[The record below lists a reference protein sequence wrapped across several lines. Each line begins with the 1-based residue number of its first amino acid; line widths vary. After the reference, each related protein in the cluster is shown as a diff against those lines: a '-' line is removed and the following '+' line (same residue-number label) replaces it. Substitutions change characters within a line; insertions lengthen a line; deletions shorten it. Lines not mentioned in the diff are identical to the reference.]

1 VKTTAI
7 CYYSQH
13 HGNTKKL
20 LDAICKSDPE
30 VVLIDVAKG
39 ATTDGPADLEGYEWI
54 GFASG
59 IYYSSFA
66 KQLVAYLR
74 DRLPEGKDVFFLYT
88 AGAGR
93 NDRFVREIS
102 EAAKEK
108 KTRILGAYGCSGY
121 DTFGPFKLVGGLKKG
136 HPDAKEIW
144 EAVQFYRSLPENG

>member
-1 VKTTAI
+1 MKTTAI

-30 VVLIDVAKG
+30 VVLIDVAKDEFAG
-39 ATTDGPADLEGYEWI
+39 LEVYDRI

-108 KTRILGAYGCSGY
+108 KARILGTYGCSGY

-136 HPDAKEIW
+136 HPDAKEIG
-144 EAVQFYRSLPENG
+144 EAVQFYRSLPGKE

>member
-1 VKTTAI
+1 MK
-7 CYYSQH
+7 
-13 HGNTKKL
+13 
-20 LDAICKSDPE
+20 
-30 VVLIDVAKG
+30 
-39 ATTDGPADLEGYEWI
+39 DGPADLEGYDRI

-66 KQLVAYLR
+66 KQLLAYLR
-74 DRLPEGKDVFFLYT
+74 NQLPEGKDVFFLYT

-108 KTRILGAYGCSGY
+108 KARILGTYGCSGY

-136 HPDAKEIW
+136 HPDAKEIG
-144 EAVQFYRSLPENG
+144 EAVQFYRSLSGKE

>member
-1 VKTTAI
+1 MKTTAI

-30 VVLIDVAKG
+30 VVLIDIAKG
-39 ATTDGPADLEGYEWI
+39 AATDGPADLEGYDRI

-66 KQLVAYLR
+66 KQLLAYLR
-74 DRLPEGKDVFFLYT
+74 DQLPEGKDVFFLYT

-144 EAVQFYRSLPENG
+144 EAVQFYRSLPGKE

>member
-1 VKTTAI
+1 MKTTAI

-30 VVLIDVAKG
+30 VVLIDVTKNEFAG
-39 ATTDGPADLEGYEWI
+39 LEAYDRI

-66 KQLVAYLR
+66 KQLLAYLR
-74 DRLPEGKDVFFLYT
+74 NQLPEGKDVFFLYT

-102 EAAKEK
+102 ESAKEK
-108 KTRILGAYGCSGY
+108 RARILGTYGCSGY

-136 HPDAKEIW
+136 HPDAKEIG

>member
-1 VKTTAI
+1 MKTTAI

-20 LDAICKSDPE
+20 LDAIRKSDPE
-30 VVLIDVAKG
+30 VVLIDVTNGVMK
-39 ATTDGPADLEGYEWI
+39 DGPADLEEYDRI

-66 KQLVAYLR
+66 KQLLAYLR
-74 DRLPEGKDVFFLYT
+74 DQLPEGKDVFFLYT

-93 NDRFVREIS
+93 NDCFAREIS

-108 KTRILGAYGCSGY
+108 KARILGTYGCSGY

-136 HPDAKEIW
+136 HPDAKEIG
-144 EAVQFYRSLPENG
+144 EAVQFYRNLPGKA

>member
-1 VKTTAI
+1 MKTTAI

-30 VVLIDVAKG
+30 VVLIDVTKNEFAG
-39 ATTDGPADLEGYEWI
+39 LEAYDRI

-66 KQLVAYLR
+66 KQLLAYLR
-74 DRLPEGKDVFFLYT
+74 NQLPEGKDVFFLYT

-108 KTRILGAYGCSGY
+108 KARILGPYGCSGY

-136 HPDAKEIW
+136 HPDAKEIG

>member
-1 VKTTAI
+1 MKTTAI

-20 LDAICKSDPE
+20 LEAICKSDPE
-30 VVLIDVAKG
+30 AVLIDVTKGVAKDEFAG
-39 ATTDGPADLEGYEWI
+39 LEVYDRI

-108 KTRILGAYGCSGY
+108 RARILGTYGCSGY

-136 HPDAKEIW
+136 HPDAKEIG
-144 EAVQFYRSLPENG
+144 EAVQFYRSLPENE